1 MTQQLCIKKTINRPL
16 RLLGLLIM
24 VLSLSGCMYWVR
36 AYQTYLQMDEFDNH
50 FSFSV
55 TPAGDFTLNFKEPI
69 LFSEDF
75 VSLSKLY
82 ASEDTPTKD
91 GGRHW
96 RYWFRKLDAN
106 NKIIKP
112 EIKFY
117 SDLYFNKERKITAWA
132 FSKLFLQIAPQKFL
146 EASLRAIGGGKID
159 KEKRQLRANPEGLEK
174 IADALPKKAAVIA
187 QLGEP
192 LEIVSE
198 VDKEI
203 YSYRFLLETPLVEK
217 GYEDRVFNDVKIT
230 FDKKTQELIGMK
242 GRFAGLKASI
252 NYRKYQEN
260 PSE

>member
-1 MTQQLCIKKTINRPL
+1 MKPLNRKL
-16 RLLGLLIM
+16 RLIGLLII

-36 AYQTYLQMDEFDNH
+36 AYQTYLQMSNFDSH

-55 TPAGDFTLNFKEPI
+55 TEAGDFTLHFKEPI

-82 ASEDTPTKD
+82 ASEDIPIKD
-91 GGRHW
+91 GGRRW
-96 RYWFRKLDAN
+96 RYWFRKLDA
-106 NKIIKP
+106 KGQIIKP

-117 SDLYFNKERKITAWA
+117 SDLYFNNEKKITAWS
-132 FSKLFLQIAPQKFL
+132 FSSLFLQIAPQKFL

-174 IADALPKKAAVIA
+174 VAAQLPKKPAIIA

-192 LEIVSE
+192 LTITDEI
-198 VDKEI
+198 DKEI
-203 YSYRFLLETPLVEK
+203 YSYRFLLATPRIEE
-217 GYEDRVFNDVKIT
+217 GYEDRVFNEVQIT
-230 FDKKTQELIGMK
+230 FDKKTQELIRMK

-252 NYRKYQEN
+252 NYKKLQES
-260 PSE
+260 PSD

>member
-1 MTQQLCIKKTINRPL
+1 MKTINRKF
-16 RLLGLLIM
+16 RLIGLLIA
-24 VLSLSGCMYWVR
+24 VLLLSGCMYWVR
-36 AYQTYLQMDEFDNH
+36 AYQTYLQMDDFDKH

-55 TPAGDFTLNFKEPI
+55 TKEGDFTLHFKEPI

-82 ASEDTPTKD
+82 PSEDTPTKD

-96 RYWFRKLDAN
+96 RYWFRKLDAKN
-106 NKIIKP
+106 QIIKP

-117 SDLYFNKERKITAWA
+117 SDLYFNKEKKITAWS
-132 FSKLFLQIAPQKFL
+132 FSSLFLQIAPQKFL

-174 IADALPKKAAVIA
+174 VSAQLPKKPAVLA
-187 QLGEP
+187 QLGAP
-192 LEIVSE
+192 LTITDE

-203 YSYRFLLETPLVEK
+203 YFYRFLLETPRIEE
-217 GYEDRVFNDVKIT
+217 GYEDRVFNEVKIT
-230 FDKKTQELIGMK
+230 FDKKTQDLIRMS

-252 NYRKYQEN
+252 NYRKLQGIPDE
-260 PSE
+260 

>member
-1 MTQQLCIKKTINRPL
+1 MTRQPCIKKSKL
-16 RLLGLLIM
+16 RLIGLLI
-24 VLSLSGCMYWVR
+24 VTLSLSGCMYWVR
-36 AYQTYLQMDEFDNH
+36 AYQTYLQMDDFDQH

-55 TPAGDFTLNFKEPI
+55 TPADDFMLHFKEPI

-82 ASEDTPTKD
+82 ASEDTVTED
-91 GGRHW
+91 GRRW
-96 RYWFRKLDAN
+96 RYWFRKLDA
-106 NKIIKP
+106 KGQIIKP

-117 SDLYFNKERKITAWA
+117 SDLYFNKERKITAWS
-132 FSKLFLQIAPQKFL
+132 FSKLFLQIAPEKFL
-146 EASLRAIGGGKID
+146 EASLRSIGGGTID

-192 LEIVSE
+192 LEIVNE
-198 VDKEI
+198 PDKEI
-203 YSYRFLLETPLVEK
+203 YAYRFLLETPRIEK
-217 GYEDRVFNDVKIT
+217 GYEDRAFNDVKIT

>member
-1 MTQQLCIKKTINRPL
+1 MKTF
-16 RLLGLLIM
+16 RLISVLIIA
-24 VLSLSGCMYWVR
+24 LSLSGCMYWVR
-36 AYQTYLQMDEFDNH
+36 AYQTYLQMSEFDKH

-55 TPAGDFTLNFKEPI
+55 TKEGDFTLHFKEPI
-69 LFSEDF
+69 LLSEDF

-82 ASEDTPTKD
+82 TSEDTLTPD
-91 GGRHW
+91 GGRRW

-106 NKIIKP
+106 NQIIKP

-117 SDLYFNKERKITAWA
+117 SDLIFNKEKKITSWA

-174 IADALPKKAAVIA
+174 VADALPKKPAVLA
-187 QLGEP
+187 QLGAP
-192 LEIVSE
+192 LTITDE

-203 YSYRFLLETPLVEK
+203 YFYRFLLETRRVEE
-217 GYEDRVFNDVKIT
+217 GYEDRVFNEVKIT
-230 FDKKTQELIGMK
+230 FDKKTQELIRMS

-252 NYRKYQEN
+252 NYRKLQGIKDE
-260 PSE
+260 

>member
-1 MTQQLCIKKTINRPL
+1 MKPLNQKL
-16 RLLGLLIM
+16 RLLGLLLV

-36 AYQTYLQMDEFDNH
+36 AYQTYLQMDDFDKH

-55 TPAGDFTLNFKEPI
+55 TEAGDFTLNFKEPI

-82 ASEDTPTKD
+82 ASEDSPTKD

-106 NKIIKP
+106 GQIIKP

-117 SDLYFNKERKITAWA
+117 SDLYFNQDKKITAWS

-159 KEKRQLRANPEGLEK
+159 KEKHQLRANFVGLEK
-174 IADALPKKAAVIA
+174 VADQLPKKAAVLA

-192 LEIVSE
+192 LKIIDEQTRE
-198 VDKEI
+198 VYE
-203 YSYRFLLETPLVEK
+203 YRFLLETHSVEK

-230 FDKKTQELIGMK
+230 FDKKTQDLIRMS
-242 GRFAGLKASI
+242 GRFAGLKAAI
-252 NYRKYQEN
+252 NYRTLQGVPDE
-260 PSE
+260 

>member
-1 MTQQLCIKKTINRPL
+1 MTQQPCIKKTINRPL
-16 RLLGLLIM
+16 RLLVMLIM

-36 AYQTYLQMDEFDNH
+36 AYQTYLQMDEFDSH

-82 ASEDTPTKD
+82 ASEDTVTPE
-91 GGRHW
+91 GRRW
-96 RYWFRKLDAN
+96 RYWFRKLDAKG
-106 NKIIKP
+106 KIIKP

-117 SDLYFNKERKITAWA
+117 SDLYFNQEKKITAWS

-192 LEIVSE
+192 LSIVNE
-198 VDKEI
+198 PDKEI
-203 YSYRFLLETPLVEK
+203 YVYRFLLETPLVEK
-217 GYEDRVFNDVKIT
+217 GYEDRVFNDVNIT
-230 FDKKTQELIGMK
+230 FDKKTQDLIRMK

-252 NYRKYQEN
+252 NYRKFQEN
-260 PSE
+260 PAE

>member
-1 MTQQLCIKKTINRPL
+1 MKTINRNV
-16 RLLGLLIM
+16 RLIGLLLIA
-24 VLSLSGCMYWVR
+24 LSLSGCMYWVR
-36 AYQTYLQMDEFDNH
+36 AYQTYLQMDEFDKH

-55 TPAGDFTLNFKEPI
+55 TKEGDFTLHFKEPI

-82 ASEDTPTKD
+82 ASEDLLTKE
-91 GGRHW
+91 GRRW
-96 RYWFRKLDAN
+96 RYWFRKIDGN
-106 NKIIKP
+106 GNIIKP

-117 SDLYFNKERKITAWA
+117 SDLYFNNERKITAWA
-132 FSKLFLQIAPQKFL
+132 FSKLFLQIAPEKFL

-174 IADALPKKAAVIA
+174 ISAQLPKKAAVIA

-192 LEIVSE
+192 LTITNEP
-198 VDKEI
+198 DKEI
-203 YSYRFLLETPLVEK
+203 YLYHFLLETPRIEE
-217 GYEDRVFNDVKIT
+217 GYEDRALNEVRIT
-230 FDKKTQELIGMK
+230 FDKKTQDLIRMS

-252 NYRKYQEN
+252 NYRKFQEN

>member
-1 MTQQLCIKKTINRPL
+1 
-16 RLLGLLIM
+16 
-24 VLSLSGCMYWVR
+24 
-36 AYQTYLQMDEFDNH
+36 MDDFDKH

-55 TPAGDFTLNFKEPI
+55 TKDGDFTLHFKEPI

-117 SDLYFNKERKITAWA
+117 SDLYFNQERKITAWS
-132 FSKLFLQIAPQKFL
+132 FSKLFLQIAPEKFL

-174 IADALPKKAAVIA
+174 VSAQLPKKPAVIA
-187 QLGEP
+187 QLGAPLTITNEP
-192 LEIVSE
+192 
-198 VDKEI
+198 DKEI
-203 YSYRFLLETPLVEK
+203 YFYRFLLETPRIEE
-217 GYEDRVFNDVKIT
+217 GYEDRVFNEVKIT
-230 FDKKTQELIGMK
+230 FDKKTQDLIRMS

-252 NYRKYQEN
+252 NYRKLQGIPDE
-260 PSE
+260 

>member
-1 MTQQLCIKKTINRPL
+1 V
-16 RLLGLLIM
+16 LIIA
-24 VLSLSGCMYWVR
+24 LSLSGCMYWVR
-36 AYQTYLQMDEFDNH
+36 AYQTYLQMGEFDKH

-55 TPAGDFTLNFKEPI
+55 TKEGDFTLHFKEPI
-69 LFSEDF
+69 LLSEDF

-82 ASEDTPTKD
+82 TSEDTLTPD
-91 GGRHW
+91 GGRRW

-106 NKIIKP
+106 NQIIKP

-117 SDLYFNKERKITAWA
+117 SDLIFNKEKKITSWA

-174 IADALPKKAAVIA
+174 VADALPKKPAVLA
-187 QLGEP
+187 QLGAP
-192 LEIVSE
+192 LTITDE

-203 YSYRFLLETPLVEK
+203 YFYRFLLETQRVEE
-217 GYEDRVFNDVKIT
+217 GYEDRVFNEVKIT
-230 FDKKTQELIGMK
+230 FDKKTQELIRMS

-252 NYRKYQEN
+252 NYRKLQGIKDE
-260 PSE
+260 